1 MGVCGEVARS
11 CTPPFL
17 EEVRFETPPA
27 QQAQCDWSDFGTI
40 VEDGEVRTL
49 SLFVMLLGFSRHT
62 FGCFSTSMD
71 EISLQRCHVAAFED
85 FGGVPNSVLYD
96 NMKTVSTGR
105 DAEHQPIW
113 QRDFA
118 DFAARYGF
126 TPKCAQPYR
135 AKTKGKVERAIGF
148 IRRSFLPGRVFT
160 DLHDANVQ
168 LAAWLAQVNTRR
180 HGTHGELI
188 HERYAKERA
197 LLTPLRTGMPAVERS
212 AMRVVDAEGAIT
224 YAANVYE
231 LPRGYRGRTLLVRED
246 GRRLRVYDGSAL
258 ICERE
263 LLSGRGQ
270 RARRVPPDVVSLKE
284 RQRIVVERR
293 ALDVYDELAQ

>member
-1 MGVCGEVARS
+1 MEIKIKTAQGVPLSRIAAECGIDRKTARKLRDAES
-11 CTPPFL
+11 DPSGRIERRRPSRLDQHGAFIAERLRVGVPIAQIARDLARANIAVPYNTLWEFAVKLRATARRPL

-126 TPKCAQPYR
+126 APKCAQPYR
-135 AKTKGKVERAIGF
+135 AKTKA
-148 IRRSFLPGRVFT
+148 RS
-160 DLHDANVQ
+160 
-168 LAAWLAQVNTRR
+168 
-180 HGTHGELI
+180 
-188 HERYAKERA
+188 
-197 LLTPLRTGMPAVERS
+197 
-212 AMRVVDAEGAIT
+212 
-224 YAANVYE
+224 
-231 LPRGYRGRTLLVRED
+231 
-246 GRRLRVYDGSAL
+246 
-258 ICERE
+258 
-263 LLSGRGQ
+263 SGRSGSSV
-270 RARRVPPDVVSLKE
+270 ARSCPAECSPTSTTRTSSS
-284 RQRIVVERR
+284 RR
-293 ALDVYDELAQ
+293 GWRR